1 MTAADYMTAA
11 SPAAYPPDQIALE
24 VSGVSKTF
32 HVGARQVQALQQ
44 VSFNVRHGVVTGLVG
59 PDAAGKT
66 TLLRLAAGLLVPD
79 AGAIT
84 ILGMDATTQSLQV
97 QGAIGYMPQRFGLYE
112 DLTVQENLDL
122 YADLQG
128 VPEPAREQRY
138 RELMHMAGLAP
149 FTKRLAGQLSGGMKQ
164 KLGLACAL
172 VRQPSLLLLDEPTVG
187 VDPLSRRELWEIV
200 YRLVREQGTSV
211 LLSTAY
217 LDEAERCDEVV
228 LLHEGRLL
236 AQGTPA
242 ALRETMH
249 GRTYE
254 IVATNMEKRALQ
266 YRIAQAPGVLDA
278 LIQGD
283 HIRVVMENTAPPDS
297 GILLPGVSGIEMKP
311 VTPRF
316 EDRFV
321 ALLRAK
327 TGGEKIPPTPSGEQ
341 NNSSPPPCR
350 GGERSE
356 GAIRMG
362 VDTVSAE
369 GALSFY
375 PLPNPP
381 PGRGRGYGFSGFS
394 GAGKS
399 VIEVNNLQRRFGN
412 FYAVKNVTFS
422 VGKGEVFGLLGANGA
437 GKSTTFRMLCGLLPP
452 SGGTLR
458 VAGADLRLAA
468 AAARARI
475 GYMSQKFSLY
485 GNLSVAENLRFFS
498 SVCGLSG
505 KQGTSRINWAL
516 EEFEL
521 ASMAEYNSGDLS
533 LGYKQRLAL
542 ACALM
547 HEPEIL
553 FLDEPTSGVD
563 PLARRE
569 FWARINALAERGVT
583 VMVTTHFMEEAE
595 YCDRLAIMAAGE
607 ILTMGTPASI
617 KAQARSEE
625 LREPTMED
633 AFVALIKA
641 HEQQEVAA

>member
-1 MTAADYMTAA
+1 MTAADNMTAA
-11 SPAAYPPDQIALE
+11 SFAVNSSDLIVLE

-44 VSFNVRHGVVTGLVG
+44 VSFRVRQGVVTGLVG

-66 TLLRLAAGLLVPD
+66 TLMRLASGLLVAD
-79 AGAIT
+79 AGTIT
-84 ILGMDATTQSLQV
+84 ILGMDAATQSLQV

-128 VPEPAREQRY
+128 VPEPARPARY
-138 RELMHMAGLAP
+138 AELMHMAGLEP

-187 VDPLSRRELWEIV
+187 VDPLSRRELWDIV

-242 ALRETMH
+242 ELREPMH

-254 IVATNMEKRALQ
+254 IAVKNMDKRALQ
-266 YRIAQAPGVLDA
+266 ASLAHAPGVLDG

-283 HIRVVMENTAPPDS
+283 HIRVVMENNVPPDL
-297 GILLPGVSGIEMKP
+297 GVLLPGVSGIEIVQVM
-311 VTPRF
+311 PRF

-321 ALLRAK
+321 ALLKVKSASENILRAPLMS
-327 TGGEKIPPTPSGEQ
+327 TSLSGITQ
-341 NNSSPPPCR
+341 
-350 GGERSE
+350 
-356 GAIRMG
+356 
-362 VDTVSAE
+362 T
-369 GALSFY
+369 
-375 PLPNPP
+375 
-381 PGRGRGYGFSGFS
+381 
-394 GAGKS
+394 GAGNS
-399 VIEVNNLQRRFGN
+399 VIEVNNLQRRFGS
-412 FYAVKNVTFS
+412 FYAVNNLTFS
-422 VGKGEVFGLLGANGA
+422 VDKGEVFGLLGANGA

-452 SGGTLR
+452 SGGTLC
-458 VAGADLRLAA
+458 VAGADLRSAA

-485 GNLSVAENLRFFS
+485 GSLSVAENLRFFG
-498 SVCGLSG
+498 SVYGLSG
-505 KQGTSRINWAL
+505 KKGTSRINWAL

-521 ASMAEYNSGDLS
+521 TSMAEFSSGDLA

-569 FWARINALAERGVT
+569 FWTRINALAGQGVT

-595 YCDRLAIMAAGE
+595 YCDRLAIMAEGE
-607 ILTMGTPASI
+607 ILTMGTPGSI
-617 KAQARSEE
+617 KEQARSEY

-633 AFVALIKA
+633 AFVELIKA
-641 HEQQEVAA
+641 HEQRGAAA

>member
-1 MTAADYMTAA
+1 MTAADHMTAA
-11 SPAAYPPDQIALE
+11 SPAANPPDQIALE

-32 HVGARQVQALQQ
+32 RVGARKVQALQQ
-44 VSFNVRHGVVTGLVG
+44 VSFRVRHGVVTGLVG

-66 TLLRLAAGLLVPD
+66 TLMRLAAGLLVPD
-79 AGAIT
+79 AGT
-84 ILGMDATTQSLQV
+84 LTVLGMDATAQSLAV

-112 DLTVQENLDL
+112 DLTVQENLNL

-128 VPEPAREQRY
+128 VPESAREQRY

-200 YRLVREQGTSV
+200 YRLVRDQGTSV

-254 IVATNMEKRALQ
+254 ISATNMDKRVLQ

-283 HIRVVMENTAPPDS
+283 HIRVVMLDETPPDA
-297 GILLPGVSGIEMKP
+297 LLFDVDGVEITAVP
-311 VTPRF
+311 PRF
-316 EDRFV
+316 EDSFV
-321 ALLRAK
+321 ALLKVK
-327 TGGEKIPPTPSGEQ
+327 TNGAESRRMPPAE
-341 NNSSPPPCR
+341 NISS
-350 GGERSE
+350 
-356 GAIRMG
+356 
-362 VDTVSAE
+362 TLSAE
-369 GALSFY
+369 
-375 PLPNPP
+375 
-381 PGRGRGYGFSGFS
+381 
-394 GAGKS
+394 AGKPI
-399 VIEVNNLQRRFGN
+399 IEVNNLQRRFGN
-412 FYAVKNVTFS
+412 FYAVNNVTFA

-458 VAGADLRLAA
+458 VAGADLRVAA
-468 AAARARI
+468 AAARAHI

-485 GNLSVAENLRFFS
+485 GNLSVAENLRFFG
-498 SVCGLSG
+498 SVYGLSG
-505 KQGTSRINWAL
+505 KQGTSRFNWAL

-569 FWARINALAERGVT
+569 FWSRINALAERGVT

-617 KAQARSEE
+617 KAQARSEQ

-641 HEQQEVAA
+641 HEQQEAAA

>member
-1 MTAADYMTAA
+1 MPTCKACPKRRAR
-11 SPAAYPPDQIALE
+11 
-24 VSGVSKTF
+24 
-32 HVGARQVQALQQ
+32 GAT
-44 VSFNVRHGVVTGLVG
+44 H
-59 PDAAGKT
+59 
-66 TLLRLAAGLLVPD
+66 
-79 AGAIT
+79 
-84 ILGMDATTQSLQV
+84 
-97 QGAIGYMPQRFGLYE
+97 
-112 DLTVQENLDL
+112 
-122 YADLQG
+122 
-128 VPEPAREQRY
+128 
-138 RELMHMAGLAP
+138 ELMHMAGLEP
-149 FTKRLAGQLSGGMKQ
+149 FTRRLAGQLSGGMKQ

-187 VDPLSRRELWEIV
+187 VDPLSRRELWDIV

-242 ALRETMH
+242 ELRETMR

-254 IVATNMEKRALQ
+254 VAATGMEKRALQ
-266 YRIAQAPGVLDA
+266 NRIAQAPGVLDS

-283 HIRVVMENTAPPDS
+283 HVRMVMLDIAQPDA
-297 GILLPGVSGIEMKP
+297 GILLPGVGGIKITAVP
-311 VTPRF
+311 PRF
-316 EDRFV
+316 EDSFV
-321 ALLRAK
+321 ALLKAK
-327 TGGEKIPPTPSGEQ
+327 SGGETATRAHAADGSLSLVTQ
-341 NNSSPPPCR
+341 
-350 GGERSE
+350 
-356 GAIRMG
+356 A
-362 VDTVSAE
+362 DT
-369 GALSFY
+369 
-375 PLPNPP
+375 
-381 PGRGRGYGFSGFS
+381 
-394 GAGKS
+394 GKP
-399 VIEVNNLQRRFGN
+399 VIEVNDLQRRFGN
-412 FYAVKNVTFS
+412 FYAVNNVSFA

-458 VAGADLRLAA
+458 VAGADLRIAA

-485 GNLSVAENLRFFS
+485 GNLSVAENLRFFAN
-498 SVCGLSG
+498 VYGANIYGANVYGANVHAANVHGAGIHGLSG
-505 KQGTSRINWAL
+505 KQGTNRIDWAL
-516 EEFEL
+516 QEFEL
-521 ASMAEYNSGDLS
+521 APMAEYTSGDLS

-569 FWARINALAERGVT
+569 FWSRINALASRGVT

-617 KAQARSEE
+617 KAQARSQE
-625 LREPTMED
+625 LPEPTMED
-633 AFVALIKA
+633 AFVALIRA
-641 HEQQEVAA
+641 HERQRATA

>member
-1 MTAADYMTAA
+1 VTAA
-11 SPAAYPPDQIALE
+11 DQIALE
-24 VSGVSKTF
+24 VSDISKTF

-44 VSFNVRHGVVTGLVG
+44 VSFRVRHGVVTGLVG

-66 TLLRLAAGLLVPD
+66 TLMRLAAGLLVPD
-79 AGAIT
+79 TGNIAV
-84 ILGMDATTQSLQV
+84 LGMDAAAESLEV
-97 QGAIGYMPQRFGLYE
+97 QRSIGYMPQRFGLYE
-112 DLTVQENLDL
+112 DLSVQENLDL

-128 VPEPAREQRY
+128 VPEAARPERY
-138 RELMHMAGLAP
+138 AELLHMAGLEQ

-172 VRQPSLLLLDEPTVG
+172 VRQPELLLLDEPTVG
-187 VDPLSRRELWEIV
+187 VDPLSRRELWDIV
-200 YRLVREQGTSV
+200 YRLVREQRTSV

-228 LLHEGRLL
+228 LLHDGRLL

-242 ALRETMH
+242 ELRDTIQ

-254 IVATNMEKRALQ
+254 ISGNSLEKRTLLASL
-266 YRIAQAPGVLDA
+266 AQAPGVLDG

-283 HIRVVMENTAPPDS
+283 HIRVVMENTAPPDLN
-297 GILLPGVSGIEMKP
+297 ILLPGVSGIAMKP
-311 VTPRF
+311 VPPRF
-316 EDRFV
+316 EDSFV
-321 ALLRAK
+321 ALLKAK
-327 TGGEKIPPTPSGEQ
+327 SGGD
-341 NNSSPPPCR
+341 NFSPATFNGKFVAGSAKAD
-350 GGERSE
+350 GGK
-356 GAIRMG
+356 
-362 VDTVSAE
+362 
-369 GALSFY
+369 
-375 PLPNPP
+375 P
-381 PGRGRGYGFSGFS
+381 
-394 GAGKS
+394 
-399 VIEVNNLQRRFGN
+399 VIEVNDLQRRFGD
-412 FYAVKNVTFS
+412 FYAVNNLTFS
-422 VGKGEVFGLLGANGA
+422 VAKGEVFGMLGANGA

-458 VAGADLRLAA
+458 VAGTDLRHAA
-468 AAARARI
+468 AKARSRI

-485 GNLSVAENLRFFS
+485 GHLSVAENLRFFG
-498 SVCGLSG
+498 SVYGLSG
-505 KQGTSRINWAL
+505 QKGMSRINWAL
-516 EEFEL
+516 QEFEL
-521 ASMAEYNSGDLS
+521 ASIADFTSGDLP

-569 FWARINALAERGVT
+569 FWSRINVLAAQGVT
-583 VMVTTHFMEEAE
+583 IMVTTHFMEEAE
-595 YCDRLAIMAAGE
+595 YCDRLAIMATGE

-617 KAQARSEE
+617 KAQARSEQ

-641 HEQQEVAA
+641 HERQEATA